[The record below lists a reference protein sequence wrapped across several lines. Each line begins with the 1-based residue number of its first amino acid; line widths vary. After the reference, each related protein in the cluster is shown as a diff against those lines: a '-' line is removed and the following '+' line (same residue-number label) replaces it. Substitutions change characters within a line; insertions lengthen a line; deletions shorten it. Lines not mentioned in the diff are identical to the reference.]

1 MESSMWR
8 VFKAQLKAVISIV
21 AIIAI
26 VFGSII
32 LLDKCNTQKGS
43 NSNITIE
50 DSPLS
55 IDSIMPRGD
64 LYIGSAIIEDYAV
77 KRKKEKHFGGLTST
91 EHTCIQIVKQKC
103 CYKIN
108 LEDIKYEHIVGDTI
122 YAKLPPLEY
131 IATTQDSPFMSDDEG
146 YWAKE
151 LPSTNKMKKQV
162 ENKIKA
168 QFDTKENK
176 QKANLYAEEAVSNL
190 LGKLGYT
197 VVFVNKIEKK
207 KKQ

>member
-8 VFKAQLKAVISIV
+8 AFKAQSKMVVSIV
-21 AIIAI
+21 AVIAVI
-26 VFGSII
+26 FGSII
-32 LLDKCNTQKGS
+32 LLDKCNSQNNS
-43 NSNITIE
+43 NSSITIE
-50 DSPLS
+50 NSPLS

-64 LYIGSAIIEDYAV
+64 LYIGSAIIEDYAA
-77 KRKKEKHFGGLTST
+77 KRKKEKHLGGLTST
-91 EHTCIQIVKQKC
+91 DHTCIQIVKQKC

-108 LEDIKYEHIVGDTI
+108 LEKITYSRITGDTV
-122 YAKLPPLEY
+122 YAQLPPLEY
-131 IATTQDSPFMSDDEG
+131 IATTQDSPFMSDDEE

-151 LPSTNKMKKQV
+151 LPNTNKLKKQV

-207 KKQ
+207 IE